1 VTSRKPLTSAEL
13 QKIYSAE
20 PFSYDF
26 EDILSWESPCTLPIV
41 PPNIASLSTEALRI
55 NAARIAM
62 NLIKEIEATRPADT
76 PGLETYLTENYLS
89 IKHLHP
95 DLTNHDYAK
104 KKFLLVLYNEIDK
117 KTPHSLNRYMAKHL
131 YTTSNDDIALNVEN
145 IANELVEDGQNFYW
159 FGARVWPTATVRSFQ
174 FSLSRR
180 DNHRDLQ
187 RTSL

>member
-1 VTSRKPLTSAEL
+1 MTSRKTLTSAEL

-26 EDILSWESPCTLPIV
+26 ENILSWESPCTLPIV

-62 NLIKEIEATRPADT
+62 NLIKEIEATRPA
-76 PGLETYLTENYLS
+76 G

-104 KKFLLVLYNEIDK
+104 KKFLLFLYNEIDK
-117 KTPHSLNRYMAKHL
+117 KTPHSLNRYRATHL
-131 YTTSNDDIALNVEN
+131 YTTSIDDIALNVEN